1 SGSARLWEALAGVPM
16 TVTDPNNTLAIR
28 SLLRRP
34 SLTAE
39 RERSLLKACSSSDDA
54 GRQPARSELWQNHS
68 KLAVA
73 VARQYQRPDVPL
85 ADLVAAGQRGLY
97 AAIDNY
103 DPDKD
108 ETRLANYAIGWIR
121 RYIQDYVEKRAGGS
135 DDTGSPAQIQL
146 LRSASRLFA
155 DARRACER

>member
-1 SGSARLWEALAGVPM
+1 MTMRNKSSYVTALSRKSMPLKTSRKRGAGKFSNWQFVRGTSWLRLVLVIRDRLVGDALLGVPM

-39 RERSLLKACSSSDDA
+39 RERSLLKACRSSSDDA

-73 VARQYQRPDVPL
+73 VAR
-85 ADLVAAGQRGLY
+85 
-97 AAIDNY
+97 
-103 DPDKD
+103 
-108 ETRLANYAIGWIR
+108 
-121 RYIQDYVEKRAGGS
+121 
-135 DDTGSPAQIQL
+135 
-146 LRSASRLFA
+146 
-155 DARRACER
+155 